1 MYSDPA
7 VDGYSGKALGE
18 ILINCL
24 RKRLAALGGA
34 QKLAIIS
41 ICLVSCAPSA
51 LPIILLGELISVSLV
66 IPQADIGSAGLLDDS
81 ERDID
86 IFREFQRIFFSNRCR

>member
-1 MYSDPA
+1 VYSDPA

-34 QKLAIIS
+34 QKLPYHFDMSRFLRS
-41 ICLVSCAPSA
+41 IRLAYHLARRVS
-51 LPIILLGELISVSLV
+51 
-66 IPQADIGSAGLLDDS
+66 
-81 ERDID
+81 
-86 IFREFQRIFFSNRCR
+86 QRFP

>member
-1 MYSDPA
+1 MYSHPVIDS
-7 VDGYSGKALGE
+7 YSGKALGE

-24 RKRLAALGGA
+24 LKRLAALGGT

-41 ICLVSCAPSA
+41 ICLAPSA

-86 IFREFQRIFFSNRCR
+86 IFREFQRIFFGNRCR